1 MIRIIALVLYAF
13 LVEMLNWSSGALA
26 AGPDDFNIETNGN
39 DAVLLQNMEIIG
51 VTPISGTGLAL
62 QKIPANVQSVDAE
75 DLSRA
80 QSLNLPEYLNRN
92 LGSVNINNATTN
104 PFQPDVRFRGF
115 TASPLL
121 GLPQGLSVYVNG
133 VRFNEP
139 FGDTVN
145 WDLIPGGAI
154 EQMNLHPGS
163 NPVYGLNTLGGAISI
178 NTKTGFSAPTHQ
190 FKSLYGSWERHDIEL
205 TSGANNGTLGYFI
218 DMRNFGEQGWRDFSA
233 SKVNQGFGTFSWRGD
248 SAELDVTLA
257 GNESDLNGNGAVPIQ
272 LNNINPSAVF
282 THPDNTRT
290 ALFLA
295 SMNGLWQATDRL
307 EFSANAFYRR
317 NHIKTFNGDDSDF
330 EECES
335 VTNNGLLCEEEDGG
349 EAVVIDVNGN
359 PVIQNPTLEGATNN
373 FSQTQQ
379 ETYGGTLQ
387 SSFFYDLFGMGNQL
401 IVGGNYQKGVVNFEF
416 DTELASITPDRG
428 TIGSGLLVE
437 NSRVRLHSR
446 VRNWGIYL
454 SDTLSVTEHLALTLS
469 GRFNQT
475 KIVMRDRFGTELNGQ
490 HFYERFN
497 PAVGLTYAFDPDL
510 TVYGRYSES
519 SRAPTPVELSC
530 ADPEA
535 PCKLPNAF
543 LSDPPLKQVVAKTWE
558 AGFKGGFDGLLGG
571 DVQWNA
577 GYYHTLNNDD
587 ILFIS
592 AGNLTNQGFFSN
604 VGTTRRQGFEIGAV
618 ALFDELFSE
627 IDNWRFG
634 LNYSYID
641 ATFQTPFIASSPNNP
656 SANTN
661 GQTIVRKGNR
671 LPGIPEHLLKLTTD
685 VTLWTQFSFGV
696 DMLFNSDQYYR
707 GDEANLN
714 DRLAA
719 YIIFNLRAEYRIN
732 DYIALFGR
740 LDNLFDQDYQTFGLY
755 GQADEVL
762 GGAFNNPRFI
772 SPGSPRAGW
781 LGNKTDFV
789 IRVSINASNREN
801 EAHKKAR

>member
-1 MIRIIALVLYAF
+1 MIRILILVLYVFAAGA
-13 LVEMLNWSSGALA
+13 LNWSSGAFA
-26 AGPDDFNIETNGN
+26 ADQDELNSQSNGSE
-39 DAVLLQNMEIIG
+39 AVLLQDMEIIG
-51 VTPISGTGLAL
+51 VTPISGTGLAPE
-62 QKIPANVQSVDAE
+62 KIPANVQSVNAE

-121 GLPQGLSVYVNG
+121 GLPQGLSVYVDG

-145 WDLIPGGAI
+145 WDLIPSGAI

-190 FKSLYGSWERHDIEL
+190 FKGLYGSWERHDIEL
-205 TSGANNGTLGYFI
+205 TSGANDGTFGYFI
-218 DMRNFGEQGWRDFSA
+218 DLRNFGEQGWRDFSD

-248 SAELDVTLA
+248 SAELDLSLA

-272 LNNINPSAVF
+272 LNNVDSSAVF

-295 SMNGLWQATDRL
+295 SMNGLWRASEQIELSGNT
-307 EFSANAFYRR
+307 FYRR
-317 NHIKTFNGDDSDF
+317 NRIKTFNGDDSDF
-330 EECES
+330 EECELAA
-335 VTNNGLLCEEEDGG
+335 NNGFLCEEVDGS
-349 EAVVIDVNGN
+349 EEVVIDVNGN
-359 PVIQNPTLEGATNN
+359 PVPQSSAVEGATNN
-373 FSQTQQ
+373 FSQTHQ

-387 SSFFYDLFGMGNQL
+387 STLFYDLFGMGNQF

-416 DTELASITPDRG
+416 DTALASLTPNRG
-428 TIGSGLLVE
+428 TIGSGILVE
-437 NSRVRLHSR
+437 ESRVRLHSR

-454 SDTLSVTEHLALTLS
+454 TDTLSVTEELALTLS
-469 GRFNQT
+469 GRYNQT
-475 KIVMRDRFGTELNGQ
+475 KIVMQDRFGTELNGE

-497 PAVGLTYAFDPDL
+497 PAAGLTYSFFPQL

-530 ADPEA
+530 ADPDA

-558 AGFKGGFDGLLGG
+558 AGFKGGIDDLLGA

-577 GYYHTLNNDD
+577 GYYHTINNDD

-592 AGNLTNQGFFSN
+592 AGNLTNEGFFSN
-604 VGTTRRQGFEIGAV
+604 VGTTRRQGLEIGAI
-618 ALFDELFSE
+618 ALFDELFSD
-627 IDNWRFG
+627 IDHWRFG

-641 ATFQTPFIASSPNNP
+641 ATFQTPFIATSPNNP
-656 SANTN
+656 SANAN

-685 VTLWTQFSFGV
+685 VTLWEQLSFGI

-714 DRLAA
+714 DRLDA
-719 YIIFNLRAEYRIN
+719 YVIFNLRAEYQIN
-732 DYIALFGR
+732 DHIALFGR
-740 LDNLFDQDYQTFGLY
+740 LDNLFDRDYQTFGLY
-755 GQADEVL
+755 GEADEVL
-762 GGAFNNPRFI
+762 GAAFNNPRFI

-781 LGNKTDFV
+781 LGIKLTL
-789 IRVSINASNREN
+789 
-801 EAHKKAR
+801 